1 MKLEQLLM
9 FQSVAELGS
18 LRGASEHLHKTQP
31 AISQSIK
38 QLEMGL
44 GVTLFSRSGYRL
56 ELTQTGQILYQHA
69 LRVLNE
75 ARSLHNMARHISSGN
90 EPSITLAT
98 EASYDLRGIIP
109 LLSHVQNQFPDTQ
122 IVLRQERLTGAIEA
136 LSEKQATLCLSPVS
150 PELVQD
156 TKFNMLYLSSGCLI
170 NVASERLLERH
181 EELLTS
187 TDLINEYQIVVQD
200 SGRFSKGKRWG
211 VQDGQRCWYV
221 NDFATK
227 KMLIESGMGWG
238 KLPLHHIQKSLDDG
252 TLLELDLEDLQSRVT
267 FDYYLIKNKDQI
279 LGPVAQ
285 TLWDQFEAY
294 TFNNLESSG

>member
-1 MKLEQLLM
+1 MKLDQLLM

-18 LRGASEHLHKTQP
+18 LRGASDRLHKTQP

-38 QLEMGL
+38 QLEIGL

-56 ELTQTGQILYQHA
+56 ELTQSGRILYQHA

-75 ARSLHNMARHISSGN
+75 ATSLQNMARHISSGN

-109 LLSHVQNQFPDTQ
+109 LLSHVQKQFPDTQ
-122 IVLRQERLTGAIEA
+122 IVLRQERLTGAVEA

-150 PELVQD
+150 TELIQN
-156 TKFNMLYLSSGCLI
+156 TKFKMHYLSSGCLI
-170 NVASERLLERH
+170 NVASEQLLARH
-181 EELLTS
+181 PELLTS
-187 TDLINEYQIVVQD
+187 TNLLNEYQIVVQD
-200 SGRFSKGKRWG
+200 SGKYSKDKRWG

-238 KLPLHHIQKSLDDG
+238 KLPQHQIQKSLDNG
-252 TLLELDLEDLQSRVT
+252 TLLELNLEDIQSRVT

-294 TFNNLESSG
+294 SFNHIESSG